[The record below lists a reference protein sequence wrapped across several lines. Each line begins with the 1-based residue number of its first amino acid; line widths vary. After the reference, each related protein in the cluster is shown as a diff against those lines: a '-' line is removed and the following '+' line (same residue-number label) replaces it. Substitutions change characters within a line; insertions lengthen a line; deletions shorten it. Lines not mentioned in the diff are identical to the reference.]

1 MKSLKFFVLIFS
13 LFFAV
18 SGCQTVKDKTD
29 KIIQKEN
36 QRLEKFIGKSSNFLK
51 VELGEPDED
60 YKNTKGNL
68 EFIYKTKKY
77 GIPCERKFEMNSNSI
92 VIGFVSNGCF

>member
-36 QRLEKFIGKSSNFLK
+36 QRLEKFKDN
-51 VELGEPDED
+51 
-60 YKNTKGNL
+60 
-68 EFIYKTKKY
+68 
-77 GIPCERKFEMNSNSI
+77 NS
-92 VIGFVSNGCF
+92 